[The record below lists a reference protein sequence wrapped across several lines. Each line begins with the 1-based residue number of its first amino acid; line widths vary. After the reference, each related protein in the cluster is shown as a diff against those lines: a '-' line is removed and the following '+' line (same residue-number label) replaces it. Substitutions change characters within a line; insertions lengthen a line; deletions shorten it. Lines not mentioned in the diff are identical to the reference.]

1 MVVLRQ
7 RMRTWNWQYD
17 PNSIVDTIDD
27 NDDDGVLVAATMK
40 MMASTASS
48 FHSRPRQSMCASVV
62 SRGEIFII

>member
-1 MVVLRQ
+1 MS
-7 RMRTWNWQYD
+7 TWNWQYD
-17 PNSIVDTIDD
+17 PNSIVDTMDD
-27 NDDDGVLVAATMK
+27 DDDDDDDDDGVLVAATMR

>member
-1 MVVLRQ
+1 
-7 RMRTWNWQYD
+7 MRTWNWQYD

-27 NDDDGVLVAATMK
+27 DDDGVLVAARMR

-48 FHSRPRQSMCASVV
+48 FHSRPRQSMCVSVV